1 MLIPNKNAG
10 DALTHEEINQ
20 PFWLKSAT
28 YDAENDRII
37 VTIGPGRADWG
48 GGTLTEKLTDSTL
61 YITTPSINTT
71 YYIFLKNDSTFIYS
85 TSGTPR
91 GGEIRIA
98 SIAVGE
104 TKDALT
110 VSDLRGMLPTPAGA
124 LYSIDGVDNPYGN
137 VDLEAGLGIS
147 ITPDNVNKKITITST
162 GEQAPAP
169 HASTHAS
176 GGSDPVTPA
185 AIGAAVASKG
195 VTNGDSHDHVG
206 GDGAPITEATLSLSD
221 VTTNNVSTT
230 KHGFTPKAPN
240 DTTKYLRGDGAWA
253 TVTATNSDTVDSYH
267 AGNATNQV
275 AVSNGSVCSTLN
287 ADLLDGYHAS
297 SFSLTTHNHDSA
309 YAPLAHVG
317 GNDGEHATATTSFAG
332 FMSAADKTKLDGI
345 ETGATADQTPAEI
358 LTAIKTED
366 GDGSGLDADLLD
378 GSHKAD
384 LTKLSALATL
394 KISGS
399 VSVSANGLQGV
410 TIQAASAAHR
420 FYQYSA
426 YCSGGA
432 AVNVFYGAGVT
443 ANGTLAGGVHVYI
456 ARGSA
461 DYDILYAANTT
472 SNNQT
477 VYYKVYQYTE

>member
-1 MLIPNKNAG
+1 MLIPNKGVG
-10 DALTHEEINQ
+10 DTVTHEEINQ

-28 YDAENDRII
+28 YDAANDRIV
-37 VTIGPGRADWG
+37 VTIGPGRTDWG
-48 GGTLTEKLTDSTL
+48 GGILTEKLTDSTL
-61 YITTPSINTT
+61 YITAPSINTT
-71 YYIFLKNDSTFIYS
+71 YYVFLKNDSTFIYS
-85 TSGTPR
+85 TSGTPGSGQVR
-91 GGEIRIA
+91 LA
-98 SIAVGE
+98 SIAVGA

-110 VSDLRGMLPTPAGA
+110 VSDLRGMLSAGA
-124 LYSIDGVDNPYGN
+124 LYSIDGVSNPNGD
-137 VDLEAGLGIS
+137 VDLVAGIGIN
-147 ITPDNVNKKITITST
+147 ITPNNTAKTITITST

-221 VTTNNVSTT
+221 VTTANVSTT
-230 KHGFTPKAPN
+230 KHGFAPKAPN
-240 DTTKYLRGDGAWA
+240 DTAKYLRGDGAWA

-287 ADLLDGYHAS
+287 ADLLDGYHSS
-297 SFSLTTHNHDSA
+297 SFSLTTHNHDST
-309 YAPLAHVG
+309 YAPLSHVG
-317 GNDGEHATATTSFAG
+317 AGGTAHAAATTSTAG

-358 LTAIKTED
+358 LTAIKTVD

-384 LTKLSALATL
+384 LTKLSAIATL

-399 VSVSANGLQGV
+399 ISVSNGGLQGV
-410 TIQAASAAHR
+410 SIQSSSAAHR

-426 YCSGGA
+426 YCTGGA
-432 AVNVFYGAGVT
+432 AVNVFYGAGVA
-443 ANGTLAGGVHVYI
+443 ANNTLASGIHVYI

-461 DYDILYAANTT
+461 DYDVLYMANTSANT
-472 SNNQT
+472 QT